1 LHSED
6 FSGWAPYVVKRRLPP
21 AFEGTEE
28 YMLHDSVERLLI
40 EKMEHDG
47 VAFGLPPLPV
57 SLQEDPSYDLPD
69 YKQEVSEIVLE
80 NYLRHERMKALAKL
94 KTIWRR
100 KEWTQSY
107 RTLGK
112 KILIYCRLNLT
123 DLLSQCA
130 EGPRVRE
137 IVDIDNNRGAG

>member
-1 LHSED
+1 
-6 FSGWAPYVVKRRLPP
+6 
-21 AFEGTEE
+21 
-28 YMLHDSVERLLI
+28 MLHASVERLLI

-94 KTIWRR
+94 KT
-100 KEWTQSY
+100 
-107 RTLGK
+107 
-112 KILIYCRLNLT
+112 NLEEKGVDAVLSDLREENI
-123 DLLSQCA
+123 DLL
-130 EGPRVRE
+130 
-137 IVDIDNNRGAG
+137 